1 MVYSLLP
8 NVNTDLFLV
17 VHPAIPFQLVVAL
30 MVLVDP
36 SVVRLILVEVVSYQD
51 VHSQNVAMENYFVQS
66 SEEIRG
72 SLKLV
77 VVLLVVVLLV
87 VDLWVVDQWVVIL
100 ETSVAENHKA
110 CLVRLPLV
118 VDHQAVVVVVVVD

>member
-1 MVYSLLP
+1 
-8 NVNTDLFLV
+8 
-17 VHPAIPFQLVVAL
+17 

-36 SVVRLILVEVVSYQD
+36 SVVRLILVEVVSYQA
-51 VHSQNVAMENYFVQS
+51 VHNQNVAVENYFVQS
-66 SEEIRG
+66 SEEIQG
-72 SLKLV
+72 SLK
-77 VVLLVVVLLV
+77 LVVVLLV
-87 VDLWVVDQWVVIL
+87 VDLWVVTL

>member
-77 VVLLVVVLLV
+77 VVLLVV
-87 VDLWVVDQWVVIL
+87 DLWVVDQWVVIL

-118 VDHQAVVVVVVVD
+118 VDHQAVAAAVVVVVVD

>member
-1 MVYSLLP
+1 
-8 NVNTDLFLV
+8 
-17 VHPAIPFQLVVAL
+17 

-36 SVVRLILVEVVSYQD
+36 SVVRLILVEVVSYQA
-51 VHSQNVAMENYFVQS
+51 VHNQNVAVENYFVQS
-66 SEEIRG
+66 SEEIQG
-72 SLKLV
+72 SLK
-77 VVLLVVVLLV
+77 LV
-87 VDLWVVDQWVVIL
+87 VDLWVVTL